1 MLLLIITVGLCV
13 PITTHAWDRTIT
25 VIIDNVIKTIEVD
38 VSPITMSDELLA
50 PSRLISEPLEI
61 SVDWDPKT
69 RTINYNNYLFM
80 RLNDN
85 TAELANG
92 TTMQMPVPPQI
103 VDDRTLVPFKFIAKQ
118 FGFDCSFNENSN
130 LISLKS
136 NNAPMIKNVDYLI
149 KSIIIFNNNAQ
160 EVQIPEAGNFNIG
173 LNISKLTDAST

>member
-1 MLLLIITVGLCV
+1 
-13 PITTHAWDRTIT
+13 
-25 VIIDNVIKTIEVD
+25 
-38 VSPITMSDELLA
+38 MSDELLA

-149 KSIIIFNNNAQ
+149 KSINIFNNNAQ